1 MFKQHYN
8 IDPVSRD
15 LNNYLAAQD
24 QHDITMGRLQAIAE
38 KEFCEMNYLEI
49 IEYDNNYTDLE
60 FVFDYVIAGKIDNA
74 KKALSNF
81 MQTVKDSYINKRTK
95 ELEEDE
101 ENQRQADAAFEKYY
115 AENPPYWC

>member
-1 MFKQHYN
+1 MIRSNHN
-8 IDPVSRD
+8 IDLVIRD

-24 QHDITMGRLQAIAE
+24 KQGIKMERLQSVAE
-38 KEFCEMNYLEI
+38 KEFHEMNYLEI

-60 FVFDYVIAGKIDNA
+60 FLFDFVTAGKIEEA

-81 MQTVKDSYINKRTK
+81 LETVKGAYIEKRAK

-101 ENQRQADAAFEKYY
+101 ENQRQADETFEQYY

>member
-24 QHDITMGRLQAIAE
+24 QHDITMERLQAIAE

-74 KKALSNF
+74 KQALSNF
-81 MQTVKDSYINKRTK
+81 MQTVKDAYINKRTK